1 MVGPEALK
9 QGGVL
14 MAPLLLL
21 SIGVLAIGI
30 DRLLYWIRW
39 RRDARVRHRAL
50 LISIEGLDPQET
62 RVVLERSVHRLE
74 RQSARWEAALDLAMV
89 LGPLLGLL
97 STVLGLTELIQALGP
112 GLLLTNA
119 SDPMQGYARMLGGTT
134 VGLTIAATAV
144 IVQRVNRMQRHAVFA
159 RLRERLQEA

>member
-1 MVGPEALK
+1 
-9 QGGVL
+9 

-30 DRLLYWIRW
+30 DRLLYWIHW

-50 LISIEGLDPQET
+50 LSRIEALDPQES
-62 RVVLERSVHRLE
+62 RVVLERSFQRLE
-74 RQSARWEAALDLAMV
+74 RQAARWEPALDLAMV

-119 SDPMQGYARMLGGTT
+119 SEPMQGYARML
-134 VGLTIAATAV
+134 VGSTIGLSTAAMAV
-144 IVQRVNRMQRHAVFA
+144 IVQRVNRMQRQAVLA
-159 RLRERLQEA
+159 RLRERFQDA

>member
-1 MVGPEALK
+1 
-9 QGGVL
+9 

-112 GLLLTNA
+112 GL
-119 SDPMQGYARMLGGTT
+119 
-134 VGLTIAATAV
+134 
-144 IVQRVNRMQRHAVFA
+144 
-159 RLRERLQEA
+159 

>member
-1 MVGPEALK
+1 
-9 QGGVL
+9 

-30 DRLLYWIRW
+30 DRLLYWMRW

-50 LISIEGLDPQET
+50 LSSIEALDPQES
-62 RVVLERSVHRLE
+62 RVVLERSFQRLE
-74 RQSARWEAALDLAMV
+74 RQAARWEPALDLAMV

-119 SDPMQGYARMLGGTT
+119 SEPMQGYARMLVGTT
-134 VGLTIAATAV
+134 IGLSIAAMAV
-144 IVQRVNRMQRHAVFA
+144 IVQRVNRMQRQAVLA
-159 RLRERLQEA
+159 RLRERFQDA